1 MYRESHYH
9 STTHECL
16 GIFRGHAKL
25 RFGVS
30 NDDNPDDAIVLE
42 VKSGDVIV
50 VPAGVAH
57 CALNESG
64 EFCMVGAYP
73 EVPGSLFST
82 VFILGTLIFVL
93 PILVCILPFFSAV
106 LSSAPVSFLISF
118 VDGMVCVG
126 DDSNDR
132 VLHNGICVTAVKIST
147 TINPKYQRSPSP
159 KTIPSKAQRDL

>member
-73 EVPGSLFST
+73 EVPPASLFLICCSQYSLFSS
-82 VFILGTLIFVL
+82 LFVL
-93 PILVCILPFFSAV
+93 LFFQLVCCP
-106 LSSAPVSFLISF
+106 PVFLRCLVFCAGICPNICLF
-118 VDGMVCVG
+118 DGIVCVW
-126 DDSNDR
+126 R
-132 VLHNGICVTAVKIST
+132 
-147 TINPKYQRSPSP
+147 RF
-159 KTIPSKAQRDL
+159 

>member
-30 NDDNPDDAIVLE
+30 NDDNPDDAIVLD

-73 EVPGSLFST
+73 EVTPCIPVLDLLFSIFF
-82 VFILGTLIFVL
+82 VFITFCSFVL
-93 PILVCILPFFSAV
+93 SIGLLSACFSP
-106 LSSAPVSFLISF
+106 LSCLLRRYLS
-118 VDGMVCVG
+118 
-126 DDSNDR
+126 
-132 VLHNGICVTAVKIST
+132 
-147 TINPKYQRSPSP
+147 
-159 KTIPSKAQRDL
+159 